1 MRHWA
6 AFATVVMALAA
17 ALVWSERRK
26 VEARVGPEPVLNL
39 IADSERELTR
49 LPVAF
54 APLPDNEEIKIGK
67 DLEKS
72 SAAWWRRDGEGAQN
86 RAVEQYLQQVGAKVA
101 AHAHRKL
108 PYRFHYVPSMDFVN
122 AFALPGGPVFVG
134 GGLMALMDTEDELAA
149 VIGHEIE
156 HIDHYHC
163 AERIQVEAALRRVP
177 LGGLIAVPVEVFVAG
192 YSKTQELEADGEGT
206 KLAAA
211 ASYSPQGA
219 IQMFQAFERVYP
231 TKGARSDTPPEELS
245 KVALET
251 LEGYFRSHPLNA
263 ERIDQIQ
270 KMIAG
275 GQLPAGTQTTPFQL
289 TYMFVTERAWR
300 SLDAALVRP
309 YPFQSWRDKQKR
321 EAERVKQF
329 DEARKLASQSLE
341 LKTDQPRATEILAV
355 AQFALGD
362 DAAAVAAYN
371 KLLPDY
377 PTFADGVGHYADALA
392 EEALETRQYQK
403 AIRLAK
409 QFLELQ
415 PNQPEAL
422 KLLAEA
428 QFWTSDFDGA
438 GETCRKLKNMYPE
451 AADKLR
457 VYADGLASTLWA
469 QHKYEEAAK
478 LASLSLDLNP
488 AQAAALSTLAKAQFA
503 LANFQQAAA
512 TYRQLLETDPF
523 NGDLVRQYADAL
535 SASGLNARTARDF
548 QAWTE
553 SMQPPALSQATDLR
567 VEAAGLM
574 AMTGNDAPA
583 QAIIS
588 EARVRGRMNRISP
601 ESLGRLGWWYYRAGN
616 AAMSRTLTRQAV
628 MARPGSVAVRT
639 AAAWVELEQDQ
650 FEIATRHFTASV
662 RDTSWNSPIMGRTLA
677 HYRAHQLE
685 DALEDFES
693 VTKNAPE
700 WRNPR
705 WVGALF
711 PASVARDVAALDAE
725 WQRRQPPRR

>member
-1 MRHWA
+1 MRQWA
-6 AFATVVMALAA
+6 AFVSVVAVLAA
-17 ALVWSERRK
+17 ALAWSEMRK
-26 VEARVGPEPVLNL
+26 VDARVGPEPVLNL
-39 IADSERELTR
+39 IGDSERELTR

-54 APLPDNEEIKIGK
+54 APLPDAEEIKIGK

-72 SAAWWRRDGEGAQN
+72 YAAWWRRDGDDAQN

-108 PYRFHYVPSMDFVN
+108 PYRFHYIPSLDFVN

-134 GGLMALMDTEDELAA
+134 GGLMALMDSEDELAA

-177 LGGLIAVPVEVFVAG
+177 LGGLIAVPAEVFIAG
-192 YSKTQELEADGEGT
+192 YSKNQELEADGEGT

-219 IQMFQAFERVYP
+219 IRMFQAFERVYP
-231 TKGARSDTPPEELS
+231 TKNARTDTPPEELS

-275 GQLPAGTQTTPFQL
+275 GELSAGMQTTPL
-289 TYMFVTERAWR
+289 PLAHVFVTERAWR
-300 SLDAALVRP
+300 SLEAALVRP
-309 YPFQSWRDKQKR
+309 YPLLAWKDKQKR

-329 DEARKLASQSLE
+329 EEARKLASRSLE
-341 LKTDQPRATEILAV
+341 LKTGQPRATEILAV

-362 DAAAVAAYN
+362 YAASVDAYKN
-371 KLLPDY
+371 LLPDY
-377 PTFADGVGHYADALA
+377 PTFADGVGRYADALA
-392 EEALETRQYQK
+392 EEALETLQYEK

-409 QFLELQ
+409 QSLELQ
-415 PNQPEAL
+415 PNQPETL

-428 QFWTSDFDGA
+428 QFWIADFDGA
-438 GETCRKLKNMYPE
+438 AETCRKLKNMYPDTAE
-451 AADKLR
+451 KLR
-457 VYADGLASTLWA
+457 VYADGLAATFWV

-478 LASLSLDLNP
+478 LATLSLDLNP
-488 AQAAALSTLAKAQFA
+488 NEAAALSTLAKAQFA
-503 LANFQQAAA
+503 LSHFQQAAA
-512 TYRQLLETDPF
+512 TYRQLLEIDPS

-535 SASGLNARTARDF
+535 SASGLNPRTAQDF
-548 QAWTE
+548 QSWAA
-553 SMQPPALSQATDLR
+553 SLQSQALSQSTDLR

-574 AMTGNDAPA
+574 VMAGNDAPA

-588 EARVRGRMNRISP
+588 EARQRGRYTISP
-601 ESLGRLGWWYYRAGN
+601 ESLARLGWWYYRAGN
-616 AAMSRTLTRQAV
+616 SAMSGALTRQAL
-628 MARPGSVAVRT
+628 MARPGNAAVRT

-650 FEIATRHFTASV
+650 FDLAARHFTAGL
-662 RDTSWNSPIMGRTLA
+662 RDTSWNSPIMGRALA
-677 HYRAHQLE
+677 HWRAHQLE
-685 DALEDFES
+685 DALDDFES

-711 PASVARDVAALDAE
+711 PPSVGRDVAALDAE
-725 WQRRQPPRR
+725 WQRRQTARR